1 VSHRNPARAM
11 DKSKPA
17 ICVFCGSSFGS
28 RPGYAAAARTLG
40 QLIAERGYS
49 LVYGGG
55 APGLM
60 GETARAVRG
69 GGADVAGVLPEFL
82 RWIERPPE
90 WEQNLTITPDLQLR
104 KTRMLAMSDAF
115 VVLPGGAGTMDEFF
129 EVVSSANLQIL
140 PKPIVVVDT
149 DGFIA
154 PLQALM
160 EHIVREGFAKP
171 ALLATYKVVATPE
184 AAMDEIDHAL
194 GPLAGQ

>member
-1 VSHRNPARAM
+1 
-11 DKSKPA
+11 
-17 ICVFCGSSFGS
+17 
-28 RPGYAAAARTLG
+28 
-40 QLIAERGYS
+40 
-49 LVYGGG
+49 
-55 APGLM
+55 M

-69 GGADVAGVLPEFL
+69 GGGDVAGVLPEFL

-104 KTRMLAMSDAF
+104 KTRMLAMADAF
-115 VVLPGGAGTMDEFF
+115 IVLPGGAGTMDEFF

-149 DGFIA
+149 DGFFA

-184 AAMDEIDHAL
+184 AAMDEIAHAL